1 MRLWHEII
9 KLNHS
14 YVTFGLWRGG
24 RGLVDICQGCCMP
37 CLHRSW
43 YPPLFKMIPPF
54 KFNTFSSTL
63 VLKNLHHRGQADNT
77 PSDGFSLSLKRYH
90 TKYSASAVSRR
101 REKKK
106 VLLCAQDDGSHMYTS
121 YLANSSMYCAYY
133 LPMTANWSQTA
144 ISLWSNSITIWITL
158 CMHQMKFWRKKK
170 KHKAKQGQNTF
181 QLNLKV
187 ALLLACHA
195 LHLSRLIIQSENE
208 NWSPKHLYLNKD
220 RAADYECSKCNF
232 YYTSIILLLITDSF
246 SLSLSLCALRPI
258 AHPVFMCM

>member
-77 PSDGFSLSLKRYH
+77 PSDGFSLSLLKDITQSTQH
-90 TKYSASAVSRR
+90 QQWAGG
-101 REKKK
+101 EKKRRF
-106 VLLCAQDDGSHMYTS
+106 
-121 YLANSSMYCAYY
+121 YCVHKMMDHTCIPLI
-133 LPMTANWSQTA
+133 LPTAVCTVHITYQWQPTEVKRQFHFDRTALPFESLFACIRWS
-144 ISLWSNSITIWITL
+144 
-158 CMHQMKFWRKKK
+158 FEERKKTQSK
-170 KHKAKQGQNTF
+170 TRSEYVSAE
-181 QLNLKV
+181 LE
-187 ALLLACHA
+187 
-195 LHLSRLIIQSENE
+195 SR
-208 NWSPKHLYLNKD
+208 P
-220 RAADYECSKCNF
+220 
-232 YYTSIILLLITDSF
+232 
-246 SLSLSLCALRPI
+246 SLSLPRTSFIPSHYSKWKWKLEPEAF
-258 AHPVFMCM
+258 VFEQRQGSRLWMFKM